1 MFSPVNTRLCCHG
14 DVARISDRQQTA
26 TVLFIIVFGILMI
39 WHIFHRLV
47 CKEPRW
53 RRYLFGLIKFTIVI
67 TANNSKPTGNHL
79 FPHNELTV
87 SSLKTKYRI
96 YDLCFNADGSQLIVA
111 AGKKVLVYESHTG
124 NLLHTLKGFI
134 SMIRSSTSLLLTC
147 L

>member
-14 DVARISDRQQTA
+14 DVARRSDRQQTA
-26 TVLFIIVFGILMI
+26 TVLFIIVLEFS
-39 WHIFHRLV
+39 WFDIFFIV
-47 CKEPRW
+47 WFAKGPRW

-67 TANNSKPTGNHL
+67 TANNSKPTANHL